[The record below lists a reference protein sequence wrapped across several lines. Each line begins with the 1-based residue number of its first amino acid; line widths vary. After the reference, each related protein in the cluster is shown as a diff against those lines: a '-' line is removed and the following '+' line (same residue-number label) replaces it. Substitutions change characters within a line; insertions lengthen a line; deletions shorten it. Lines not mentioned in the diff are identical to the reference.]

1 MKTFQISGGDFVLS
15 NGSFATVTGKTK
27 IQQDLGT
34 ALATEY
40 GTDRFHPRYGSTLPN
55 YIGQTAG
62 SGTKILVQSEV
73 TRVVNNYASIQQANI
88 NSYLRRGLQAPYS
101 QSEVIAQLNA
111 VAVQQDYDTFEVAAV
126 ITTQAGQST
135 SISASVTPTSVTTGN

>member
-1 MKTFQISGGDFVLS
+1 MKTFQISNGDFVLS
-15 NGSFATVTGKTK
+15 NGSFATVEGTPK

-55 YIGQTAG
+55 YIGQPVG
-62 SGTKILVQSEV
+62 SATSILVRSEV
-73 TRVVNNYASIQQANI
+73 TRVVNNYASVQAANM
-88 NSYLRRGLQAPYS
+88 NSYIVRGLQAPYA
-101 QSEVIAQLNA
+101 QSEIIAQLNA
-111 VAVQQDYDTFEVAAV
+111 VTVKQDYDTFEVAAV

-135 SISASVTPTSVTTGN
+135 LVSASVTPNSVTTGS